1 MPPKICLVLTEN
13 TIGKDLQLIE
23 HYRQWIDAV
32 ELRAD
37 FLDPQELLHI
47 RKFPELAG
55 LPVILTIRR
64 LLDGGQFKGGEGSRI
79 TLFAR
84 GLAFAD
90 SDPVKNFAYLDLES
104 DMQVPSL
111 EEAAQ
116 AFNIGII
123 RSLHSTEPIRDLVS
137 TVREIRRTDDEIV
150 KIAYKAHCLADVT
163 RLFQQA
169 GTIKGPNTLIAMSKY
184 GIPSRI
190 LAPRLHSAF
199 VYTLPQDYMTKANLA
214 QEFIDPITLQ
224 TVYRFRSITEST
236 KIYGV
241 AGADTSKSL
250 SPAIHN
256 GGFVR
261 KGKDSV
267 YIPISAVTVEE
278 VLDFAQC
285 AGISGLSVTHPFK
298 FDIIPFL
305 DSIGPASK
313 ASGAVNTVLCNEG
326 CRQGFN
332 TDIDGFTRALQEF
345 LHIKTLRFRHVAIIG
360 TGGAAHAIA
369 NAVYQLH
376 GNACVFGRTAEK
388 AQNLA
393 ERYGFR
399 WAVLDLA
406 SVPLLKKY
414 SAVIIQATCS
424 GMQEGEDPL
433 SFYSFSGYEKVFD
446 VIYTPEKT
454 ALLKRAEHAGCAVTN
469 GYDMLRYQAYKQFE
483 LFTGG
488 SYE

>member
-1 MPPKICLVLTEN
+1 MLPKICLVLTEN

-23 HYRQWIDAV
+23 QYRPWIDAV

-47 RKFPELAG
+47 RRFPELAQI
-55 LPVILTIRR
+55 PVILTIRR

-90 SDPVKNFAYLDLES
+90 SDPMKNFAYLDLES

-116 AFNIGII
+116 AFDIRII
-123 RSLHSTEPIRDLVS
+123 RSLHSQEPIRDLVS
-137 TVREIRRTDDEIV
+137 KAREIRRTDDEIV
-150 KIAYKAHCLADVT
+150 KIAYKARCLADVT
-163 RLFQQA
+163 NLFQQA
-169 GTIKGPNTLIAMSKY
+169 GSISGQNTLIAMSKY

-199 VYTLPQDYMTKANLA
+199 VYTMPQEYMARAHLL
-214 QEFIDPITLQ
+214 QEFLDPITLQ
-224 TVYRFRSITEST
+224 TVYRFRTITQST

-261 KGKDSV
+261 KGMDSV
-267 YIPISAVTVEE
+267 YIPISATNIKE
-278 VLDFAQC
+278 VFEFAQC

-298 FDIIPFL
+298 FDVIPFL

-313 ASGAVNTVLCNEG
+313 ASEAVNTVIWDEAI
-326 CRQGFN
+326 RHGFN
-332 TDIDGFTRALQEF
+332 TDIDGFLRALQEF
-345 LHIKTLRFRHVAIIG
+345 LHTKTLRFKHVAIIG
-360 TGGAAHAIA
+360 TGGAAHAVA
-369 NAVYQLH
+369 NAIYQMH
-376 GNACVFGRTAEK
+376 GRACVFGRTAEK
-388 AQNLA
+388 AQKLA
-393 ERYGFR
+393 QKYGFR

-406 SVPLLKKY
+406 SEHILKKY
-414 SAVIIQATCS
+414 SDVMIQATCI
-424 GMQEGEDPL
+424 GMQESEDPL
-433 SFYSFSGYEKVFD
+433 AFYSFSGYEKVFD

-454 ALLKRAEHAGCAVTN
+454 ALLKRAEEAGCAIMN

-483 LFTGG
+483 LFTGV